1 MPPIT
6 IKVGSATKTISSGMV
21 TEIQDAFGISTE
33 QELLDTIRTF
43 IKRRIR
49 RKLRTES
56 FNVKMEDIDI

>member
-49 RKLRTES
+49 RILRTES
-56 FNVKMEDIDI
+56 FKVKMEDIDI